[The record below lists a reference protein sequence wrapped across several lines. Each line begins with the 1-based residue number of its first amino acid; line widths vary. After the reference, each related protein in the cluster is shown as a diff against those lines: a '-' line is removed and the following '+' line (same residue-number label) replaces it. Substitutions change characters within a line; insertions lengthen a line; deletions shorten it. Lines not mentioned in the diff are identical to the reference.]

1 MDAER
6 QQKTAEQA
14 CIPGFAEACHP
25 AAGLGAIPKSG
36 ATEEPQTSTARNGNR
51 TTSPTL
57 MERIASPANLTMA
70 CKRVK
75 ANKGSAGI
83 DGQTVVELSEW
94 LKAHLH
100 ELRQE
105 LLSGSYLPV
114 PTRGK
119 RIPKPGG
126 GERQLGIPTA
136 KDRLVQQA
144 ILQQLEPLLDP
155 TLSDS
160 SYGFRPGRS
169 AHDALKAG
177 SAFVEEGY
185 GIVVDLDLEK
195 FFDRVNHD
203 ILMGRLAR
211 RIEDKD
217 VLRLI
222 RRFLQAGMMQDGV
235 RVTRDEGTPQGGP
248 LSPLLANLLLDDLDK
263 ELERRGHRFC
273 RYADDCNIYVRT
285 VEAGERVMESA
296 TRFLEEELKLKVN
309 RAKSAVA
316 HVSQRK
322 FLGYRLMNGGTLGIA
337 PKSIERL
344 KEKIRQITRRN
355 RGRKLSEVVA
365 DLNRLTRG
373 WVSYFKLAKA
383 KEKMETLDE
392 WVRRKIRCL
401 KLKQCKRAKAIAA
414 FLMRNGIHR
423 DAAWR
428 LAGSGKGWWCLS
440 KAPQTHRAMG
450 SRWFKE
456 LGVLSFADRYAKENL
471 A

>member
-1 MDAER
+1 
-6 QQKTAEQA
+6 
-14 CIPGFAEACHP
+14 
-25 AAGLGAIPKSG
+25 
-36 ATEEPQTSTARNGNR
+36 
-51 TTSPTL
+51 
-57 MERIASPANLTMA
+57 MERIASPANLLLA

-75 ANKGSAGI
+75 ANKGAAGI
-83 DGQTVVELSEW
+83 DGQSVDDLSKW
-94 LKAHLH
+94 LKTHLH

-105 LLSGSYLPV
+105 LLSGSYRPTPV
-114 PTRGK
+114 RGK
-119 RIPKPGG
+119 KIPKPGG

-155 TLSDS
+155 TFSKS

-177 SAFVEEGY
+177 SAFVKERY

-203 ILMGRLAR
+203 ILMSRLAR

-235 RVTRDEGTPQGGP
+235 CVTRDEGTPQGGP

-285 VEAGERVMESA
+285 VEAGERVMASV
-296 TRFLEEELKLKVN
+296 TSFLEDTLKLKVN

-316 HVSQRK
+316 HVGKRK
-322 FLGYRLMNGGTLGIA
+322 FLGYRLLGGGTLGIA

-344 KEKIRQITRRN
+344 KEKIRLITRRN

-373 WVSYFKLAKA
+373 WVAYFKLANA
-383 KEKMETLDE
+383 KEKLTSLDE

-401 KLKQCKRAKAIAA
+401 KLKQCKRAKAIAK
-414 FLMRNGIHR
+414 FLMKNGIHR
-423 DAAWR
+423 KAAWK
-428 LAGSGKGWWCLS
+428 LAASGKGWWRLS

-450 SRWFKE
+450 SKWFEE
-456 LGVLSFADRYAKENL
+456 LGLLSFADRYAKEKF

>member
-1 MDAER
+1 MNAER
-6 QQKTAEQA
+6 QQAISAQPEL
-14 CIPGFAEACHP
+14 PGFASILHPTPGTGSSP
-25 AAGLGAIPKSG
+25 AARVAE
-36 ATEEPQTSTARNGNR
+36 APQPVMARKENR

-57 MERIASPANLTMA
+57 MERIASRANLLQA

-75 ANKGSAGI
+75 ANKGAAGI
-83 DGQTVVELSEW
+83 DGQSVDDLSKW
-94 LKAHLH
+94 LKTHLH

-105 LLSGSYLPV
+105 LLSGSYR
-114 PTRGK
+114 PTLVLGK
-119 RIPKPGG
+119 KIPKPGG

-136 KDRLVQQA
+136 KDRLVEQA

-155 TLSDS
+155 TFSKS

-177 SAFVEEGY
+177 SAFVEENY
-185 GIVVDLDLEK
+185 CIVVDLDLEK

-203 ILMGRLAR
+203 ILMDRLAR
-211 RIEDKD
+211 RIGDKE

-222 RRFLQAGMMQDGV
+222 RRFLQAGMVQDGV
-235 RVTRDEGTPQGGP
+235 CVARDEGTPQGGP

-285 VEAGERVMESA
+285 VEAGERVMASV
-296 TRFLEEELKLKVN
+296 TDFLENKLKLKVN
-309 RAKSAVA
+309 HAKSAVA
-316 HVSQRK
+316 HVSERK
-322 FLGYRLMNGGTLGIA
+322 FLGYRLLNGGVLGIA

-344 KEKIRQITRRN
+344 KEKIRLITRRN

-365 DLNRLTRG
+365 DLNRLTHG
-373 WVSYFKLAKA
+373 WVAYFKLAKA
-383 KEKMETLDE
+383 KEKMASLDQ

-401 KLKQCKRAKAIAA
+401 KLKQCKRAKAIAT
-414 FLMRNGIHR
+414 FLTKNGIHR
-423 DAAWR
+423 KAAWR
-428 LAGSGKGWWCLS
+428 LACSGKGWWRLS

-450 SRWFKE
+450 SKWFEE
-456 LGVLSFADRYAKENL
+456 LGLLSYADRYAKEKL